1 MRVRFQADADLNQFV
16 LLAVMRRQPSVDFK
30 TAAAAR
36 LSRLSDDEVL
46 ALAAREGSVL
56 VTHDQSTMPHHFSQF
71 IFSRQSA
78 GVIIVSQRLPPIEA
92 VDELL
97 LIWDATDAEEWINRI
112 CYLPL

>member
-1 MRVRFQADADLNQFV
+1 MRVGFQADADLNQIV
-16 LLAVMRRQPSVDFK
+16 LLAVVRRQPSVDFK

-36 LSRLSDDEVL
+36 LFGLPDDEVL
-46 ALAAREGSVL
+46 ALAARDGNVL

-71 IFSRQSA
+71 ILARQSA
-78 GVIIVSQRLPPIEA
+78 GVIIVPQRLLPTEA
-92 VDELL
+92 ADELL